1 MIKSI
6 FFSFFLVRVEL
17 QMWEGY
23 IMFVFEILS
32 RIFNSYGD
40 VTDCNQCLVRFKFNS
55 LSVASTRVYNDRGST
70 PPPPPLL
77 DKLYKGGGSGKYNSI
92 SIPW

>member
-1 MIKSI
+1 
-6 FFSFFLVRVEL
+6 
-17 QMWEGY
+17 
-23 IMFVFEILS
+23 MFVFEILS

-40 VTDCNQCLVRFKFNS
+40 VIDCNQCLVRFKFNS
-55 LSVASTRVYNDRGST
+55 LSVASTRVYNDLVR
-70 PPPPPLL
+70 PPPPLL